1 MQLIHNNLLTD
12 EENAKIEK
20 QLDMKPEQEFEETEK
35 WLNERDE
42 EDETVEKEMAEL
54 EALTVEQPEELSELS
69 ELSEPEVT
77 TDPSPLFLPLY
88 ALPVL
93 S

>member
-12 EENAKIEK
+12 EENAAIEK
-20 QLDMKPEQEFEETEK
+20 HLDMKPKQEFDETEK
-35 WLNERDE
+35 WLKEQDE
-42 EDETVEKEMAEL
+42 EDETVEKEMMEL
-54 EALTVEQPEELSELS
+54 DALTPEEPEELS

-77 TDPSPLFLPLY
+77 TDPSPLFLPY